1 MRTKK
6 LMSLGHA
13 RRVETLAL
21 LHVIML
27 CSASS
32 SNGMPNTEKVG
43 CVLCLFGS
51 SIDTAAPVERQGA
64 GSTNTS
70 TSQPDGVL
78 YVDGVHYIDAKAALA
93 SCPLSGC
100 VIDMRGNPNPK
111 ALNLESLDPG
121 SKSVTLLLGP
131 YTYSVGTITLENNLN
146 ITGNGTTLQSS
157 SKTDSPM
164 FVLPQTDNTP
174 ANNVTLQNFR
184 MLGAPGN
191 TSQDGF
197 NLDCSRNRG
206 NGLFYSVLRGLTIQ
220 SFNGV
225 SLRLRGPNNNFA
237 SNNQFTT
244 FENIFVFRGTS
255 RTSGEALRIEGA
267 NSNLTFIECQLDGN
281 AGEPVG
287 SNIYL
292 GVLKGGR
299 DGYPLSI
306 HFYGAISQN
315 ANIAVI
321 VNGVVNVEFHNSHH
335 EAIRTGGYLVTN
347 GTFNLGL
354 LIDRAYFAADGSY
367 NNGGTG
373 YLVNSASGSVQND
386 IIFTNNVFGQFGKAP
401 DNILLGDAQWTT
413 CGNFGPFATFQPCR
427 FTGQTLQSVNFQASE
442 GKRQTLE
449 NISLGPGWGE
459 GAMITDLKGWTQTEQ
474 FTINS
479 GSNSFSAS
487 PTISVTFPNSFSET
501 PLCDLLVQDVKG
513 AGGSI
518 LFNPTFSS
526 KQMTTFTA
534 ETSSG
539 QAFVPVANESYKILL
554 RCGP

>member
-1 MRTKK
+1 M
-6 LMSLGHA
+6 LFYHA
-13 RRVETLAL
+13 RGLTTQAL
-21 LHVIML
+21 LLANVL
-27 CSASS
+27 CGASS
-32 SNGMPNTEKVG
+32 SPAAVEPQEV
-43 CVLCLFGS
+43 S
-51 SIDTAAPVERQGA
+51 SAKQSP
-64 GSTNTS
+64 SNS
-70 TSQPDGVL
+70 DGVL
-78 YVDGVHYIDAKAALA
+78 YIDGIHYADAKAALA

-100 VIDMRGNPNPK
+100 VIDLRGNPSPD
-111 ALNLESLDPG
+111 ALNLGSLDPG
-121 SKSVTLLLGP
+121 PKSVTLLLGP

-146 ITGNGTTLQSS
+146 ITGNGTTLQST

-164 FVLPQTDNTP
+164 FVLPQTDKTP

-184 MLGAPGN
+184 MFGAPGN

-220 SFNGV
+220 GFNGV
-225 SLRLRGPNNNFA
+225 SIRLRGPNNNFA

-255 RTSGEALRIEGA
+255 QSSGEALRIEGA

-287 SNIYL
+287 NNIYL
-292 GVLKGGR
+292 GVLKGGT

-306 HFYGAISQN
+306 HFYGTISQN
-315 ANIAVI
+315 ANIAVV
-321 VNGVVNVEFHNSHH
+321 VNGVVNIEFHSSHH

-354 LIDRAYFAADGSY
+354 LIDRAYFAADSY
-367 NNGGTG
+367 NNEGTG
-373 YLVNSASGSVQND
+373 YLVKSASGSTQND
-386 IIFTNNVFGQFGKAP
+386 IIFTNNIFGQFGKAP

-413 CGNFGPFATFQPCR
+413 CGNFGPSTAFQPCR
-427 FTGQTLQSVNFQASE
+427 FTGQTLQSVNFQANE
-442 GKRQTLE
+442 GKRQRLE
-449 NISLGPGWGE
+449 NIVLGPGWGE
-459 GAMITDLKGWTQTEQ
+459 GATVTDVKGWTQTEQ

-479 GSNSFSAS
+479 GASSFSAS
-487 PTISVTFPNSFSET
+487 PTISITFPNPFSEA
-501 PLCDLLVQDVKG
+501 PLCDILVQGVTG
-513 AGGSI
+513 LGGSI
-518 LFNPTFSS
+518 LFNPTPST
-526 KQMTTFTA
+526 KQMATFTA

-539 QAFVPVANESYKILL
+539 QPFLPAANESYKVLL